1 MTGRFSPPCSITH
14 PARGVDQTQGEILQP
29 AAAGPCRTCASRAR
43 ARAASCVSFPPIP
56 EHPLIEEY
64 LEAAGHGPNPDTP
77 LFQPIKNNVHGHT
90 LTALTPDSIYFE
102 GVLKYLSKLGI
113 LGENMGHMMRHGRN
127 QCPG

>member
-1 MTGRFSPPCSITH
+1 
-14 PARGVDQTQGEILQP
+14 
-29 AAAGPCRTCASRAR
+29 
-43 ARAASCVSFPPIP
+43 
-56 EHPLIEEY
+56 
-64 LEAAGHGPNPDTP
+64 
-77 LFQPIKNNVHGHT
+77 VHGHT